1 MLNFSIMASLVMFAI
16 NLFSFVC
23 LFCRIEFLKTKGR
36 IVTAVILLI
45 ITALEVYYL
54 TSFRRGG
61 DDIFMLQFT
70 AALIGISFI
79 LFFFS
84 FLYFILR
91 VPLFIIPFSKERR
104 QALKFMLD
112 ITILIAAFSWALKG
126 LVGGFS
132 KPIRRKVAV
141 KIDSLN
147 APFSV
152 AHITDVHIGKVLGR
166 EFMQEVVNGAN
177 ELDADIVVI
186 TGDLVDMSPKYAK
199 EKLEPLRELRSRYGV
214 YYVLGNHE
222 YFDNV
227 ADVVKLIK
235 SFGIK
240 VLDNENV
247 VIDGRVNLAGIND
260 IRGERFGIF
269 KPDVK
274 KALSS
279 RDARLPTLLLSHQ
292 PKVIDKITDEDKVDL
307 IISGH
312 THGGQIFP
320 FGLLVLVDQPYLYGL
335 YQHSSVTQVFVSS
348 GVGYWG
354 PPLRILAPSEIVKL
368 ELKG

>member
-1 MLNFSIMASLVMFAI
+1 MASAVMFAI

-23 LFCRIEFLKTKGR
+23 LFCRIGFLKTKGR
-36 IVTAVILLI
+36 IVTAVILLAV
-45 ITALEVYYL
+45 TALEVYYL

-61 DDIFMLQFT
+61 DDVFMLQFS
-70 AALIGISFI
+70 AALVGISFI

-84 FLYFILR
+84 LLYFVLR
-91 VPLFIIPFSKERR
+91 IPLFIIPFRKERR
-104 QALKFMLD
+104 QALKFILD
-112 ITILIAAFSWALKG
+112 ITILIAALSWALKG
-126 LVGGFS
+126 LAGGFS
-132 KPIRRKVAV
+132 KPIRRKISI
-141 KIDSLN
+141 KIDNLS
-147 APFSV
+147 APLSI
-152 AHITDVHIGKVLGR
+152 AHITDAHIGKVLGR

-186 TGDLVDMSPKYAK
+186 TGDLVDMTPKYAK
-199 EKLEPLRELRSRYGV
+199 EKLEPLKELKSRYGV

-227 ADVVKLIK
+227 AGVVKLIK

-247 VIDGRVNLAGIND
+247 VINGCVNLAGIND
-260 IRGERFGIF
+260 IRGERFGVF
-269 KPDVK
+269 KPDIK
-274 KALSS
+274 KALSG
-279 RDARLPTLLLSHQ
+279 RDANLPTLLLSHQ
-292 PKVIDKITDEDKVDL
+292 PKVVEKITDEDRVDL
-307 IISGH
+307 VISGH

-320 FGLLVLVDQPYLYGL
+320 FGFLVLLDQPYLYGL
-335 YQHSSVTQVFVSS
+335 YEHSLVTQVFVSS

-354 PPLRILAPSEIVKL
+354 PPLRVLAPSEIVKL

>member
-1 MLNFSIMASLVMFAI
+1 MASAVIFAI
-16 NLFSFVC
+16 NLFSFIC
-23 LFCRIEFLKTKGR
+23 LFCRVEFFKARGR
-36 IVTAVILLI
+36 IVIAVILLI
-45 ITALEVYYL
+45 VTALEVYYL

-84 FLYFILR
+84 LLYFILR

-104 QALKFMLD
+104 QALKFILD
-112 ITILIAAFSWALKG
+112 ITIFIAAFSWVLKG
-126 LVGGFS
+126 LAGGFG

-141 KIDSLN
+141 KIDSLST
-147 APFSV
+147 PLSI
-152 AHITDVHIGKVLGR
+152 AHITDAHIGKVLGK

-186 TGDLVDMSPKYAK
+186 TGDLVDMSPKYVK
-199 EKLEPLRELRSRYGV
+199 EKLEPLKKLKSRYGV

-227 ADVVKLIK
+227 AGVVELIK
-235 SFGIK
+235 SFGIR
-240 VLDNENV
+240 VLNNENV
-247 VIDGRVNLAGIND
+247 IIDGRINLAGIND
-260 IRGERFGIF
+260 IRGERFSVF
-269 KPDVK
+269 KPDIK
-274 KALSS
+274 KTLSG
-279 RDARLPTLLLSHQ
+279 RDMSLPTLLLSHQ
-292 PKVIDKITDEDKVDL
+292 PKVVEKITDEDRVDL
-307 IISGH
+307 IVSGH

-320 FGLLVLVDQPYLYGL
+320 FGFLVLLDQPYLYGL
-335 YQHSSVTQVFVSS
+335 YQHSPVTQVFVSS

>member
-1 MLNFSIMASLVMFAI
+1 MASAVMFAI

-23 LFCRIEFLKTKGR
+23 LFCRIEFFKTKGR
-36 IVTAVILLI
+36 IIIAVILLVV
-45 ITALEVYYL
+45 TALEVYYL
-54 TSFRRGG
+54 TSFRRSG

-70 AALIGISFI
+70 AALVGVSFI

-84 FLYFILR
+84 LLYFILR

-104 QALKFMLD
+104 QALKFILD
-112 ITILIAAFSWALKG
+112 ITILIAAFSWVLKG
-126 LVGGFS
+126 LSGGFK
-132 KPIRRKVAV
+132 KPVKRKVAV
-141 KIDSLN
+141 KIDGLSSTL
-147 APFSV
+147 SI
-152 AHITDVHIGKVLGR
+152 AHITDAHIGKVLGR
-166 EFMQEVVNGAN
+166 EFMQEVVNLTN

-199 EKLEPLRELRSRYGV
+199 EKLEPLKELKSRYGI

-227 ADVVKLIK
+227 AGVVKLIK
-235 SFGIK
+235 NFGIK

-247 VIDGRVNLAGIND
+247 IIKGCVNLAGIND
-260 IRGERFGIF
+260 IRGERFGVF
-269 KPDVK
+269 KPDIK
-274 KALSS
+274 KALRG
-279 RDARLPTLLLSHQ
+279 RDTSLPTLLLSHQ
-292 PKVIDKITDEDKVDL
+292 PKVVEKITDEEKVDL

-320 FGLLVLVDQPYLYGL
+320 FGFLVLLDQPYLYGL
-335 YQHSSVTQVFVSS
+335 YQHSPVTQVFVSS

-354 PPLRILAPSEIVKL
+354 PPLRVLAPSEIVKL